1 MKKEVFLENIVG
13 LAKNKLQAWTTLSE
27 HTNHLFSEITCY
39 RKNFDIHRD
48 EVVKLRTITKEMVKV
63 FFQTKVIG
71 KGSRVLKVQVIGDGG
86 GEKRD
91 RSELEV
97 ELKEEGSKAKLYD
110 AVYKF
115 KL

>member
-1 MKKEVFLENIVG
+1 M
-13 LAKNKLQAWTTLSE
+13 SE